1 MRIPRIYCP
10 DILVN
15 QDLLELDNM
24 ASSHLCKVLR
34 LTSGDSLLIFD
45 GKGNSF
51 TAIMETASHKSA
63 TIQITG
69 PMEEN
74 TESKL
79 ILHLGLGMSKGDHMD
94 YAIQKAVEVGV
105 SHITPLIT
113 KFSVIKLDEKRQQKK
128 LQHWLGI
135 IIHACEQSGR
145 TRLPVLNPITPLVS
159 WLEHDAERKIVFV
172 PNGAKTL
179 AQLDRTSSV
188 SVLIGPEG
196 GLCLSEVNLAANHEF
211 KQVRLGP
218 RTLRTETAAAVACGA
233 IQTLWGDYT
242 N

>member
-10 DILVN
+10 DILLN
-15 QDLLELDNM
+15 HPLLELGAI
-24 ASSHLCKVLR
+24 ASSHVCKVLR
-34 LTSGDSLLIFD
+34 LKSGDSLRVFD

-51 TAIMETASHKSA
+51 LAIIETASHKKA
-63 TIQITG
+63 IVQITE
-69 PMEEN
+69 PITEN
-74 TESKL
+74 AESSL

-105 SHITPLIT
+105 NHITPLIT

-145 TRLPVLNPITPLVS
+145 TRLPELNPITPLAG
-159 WLEHDAERKIVFV
+159 WLDHDAEHKIVFT
-172 PNGAKTL
+172 PEATTSL
-179 AQLDRTSSV
+179 AQLERANSV

-196 GLCLSEVNLAANHEF
+196 GLCSSEVKLATNHEF
-211 KQVRLGP
+211 KQVKLGP
-218 RTLRTETAAAVACGA
+218 RILRTETAAAVACGA
-233 IQTLWGDYT
+233 IQTIWGDYT

>member
-10 DILVN
+10 NLQLN
-15 QDLLELDNM
+15 LTRLELDGI
-24 ASSHLCKVLR
+24 ASSHVCKVLR
-34 LTSGDSLLIFD
+34 LKSGDPLRVFD

-51 TAIMETASHKSA
+51 SAILETTSHKKA
-63 TIQITG
+63 IIQLTE
-69 PMEEN
+69 PVAEA
-74 TESKL
+74 TESNL
-79 ILHLGLGMSKGDHMD
+79 TLHLGLGMSKGDRMD

-105 SHITPLIT
+105 SHITPLMT

-145 TRLPVLNPITPLVS
+145 TQLPVLNPIMPLS
-159 WLEHDAERKIVFV
+159 KWLVHNAELKIVFD
-172 PNGAKTL
+172 PESTTNLT
-179 AQLDRTSSV
+179 QLERADTV

-196 GLCLSEVNLAANHEF
+196 GLCSTEINLAQTHNF
-211 KQVRLGP
+211 KQVKLGP
-218 RTLRTETAAAVACGA
+218 RTLRTETAAVVACGV

-242 N
+242 K